1 MNKFKKIINKSIKNV
16 QKTNVKSIPKIYD
29 TYYYGNFTINP
40 GLLVIVYI
48 FKTDLDLKVAID
60 NGLIKQIE
68 SETKK
73 NLLDFGYPRDKFE
86 EKEVKISKENFF
98 DKLNNPKVKIKFI
111 SNQRVQEE
119 SNGILF
125 DYLKSLM
132 KIRHH
137 EVCAYE

>member
-1 MNKFKKIINKSIKNV
+1 MVTMNKLKKIINKSIKNV

-29 TYYYGNFTINP
+29 TYYYGNFKINP

-125 DYLKSLM
+125 DYLK
-132 KIRHH
+132 
-137 EVCAYE
+137 

>member
-1 MNKFKKIINKSIKNV
+1 MNKLKKIINKSIKNV

-29 TYYYGNFTINP
+29 TYYYGNFKINP

-73 NLLDFGYPRDKFE
+73 ICLILVILEINLKKKKSR
-86 EKEVKISKENFF
+86 
-98 DKLNNPKVKIKFI
+98 
-111 SNQRVQEE
+111 
-119 SNGILF
+119 
-125 DYLKSLM
+125 YLK
-132 KIRHH
+132 KIFLTS
-137 EVCAYE
+137 